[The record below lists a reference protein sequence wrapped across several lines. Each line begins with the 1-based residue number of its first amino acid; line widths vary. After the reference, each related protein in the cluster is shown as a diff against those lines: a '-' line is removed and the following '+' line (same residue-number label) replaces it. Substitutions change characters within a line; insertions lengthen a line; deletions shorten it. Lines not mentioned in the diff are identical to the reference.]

1 MSIRRVICSD
11 EIYHRHIIL
20 RTHSL
25 NDLKNIVKENFKV
38 RSKDNKILY
47 NYPIQ
52 IVVFFFLQVRQVNDT
67 ESRERK
73 KKKAFNLSRYIT
85 IAPHPYEYVWDNN
98 NIEYNVVDPL
108 LNNHKQ
114 NS

>member
-1 MSIRRVICSD
+1 M
-11 EIYHRHIIL
+11 
-20 RTHSL
+20 T
-25 NDLKNIVKENFKV
+25 LKNSKRKFKV

-47 NYPIQ
+47 NHQHNYPIQ
-52 IVVFFFLQVRQVNDT
+52 IFCNNVNDT
-67 ESRERK
+67 ESNEE
-73 KKKAFNLSRYIT
+73 KKAFNLSRYFT
-85 IAPHPYEYVWDNN
+85 IAPHPYEYVWDN

>member
-1 MSIRRVICSD
+1 M
-11 EIYHRHIIL
+11 
-20 RTHSL
+20 T
-25 NDLKNIVKENFKV
+25 LKKIV

-52 IVVFFFLQVRQVNDT
+52 NNVNDMA
-67 ESRERK
+67 S
-73 KKKAFNLSRYIT
+73 KAFNLSRYIT

-98 NIEYNVVDPL
+98 IEYNVVDPL

>member
-1 MSIRRVICSD
+1 MKRNR
-11 EIYHRHIIL
+11 
-20 RTHSL
+20 
-25 NDLKNIVKENFKV
+25 LK
-38 RSKDNKILY
+38 
-47 NYPIQ
+47 
-52 IVVFFFLQVRQVNDT
+52 
-67 ESRERK
+67 K

-98 NIEYNVVDPL
+98 IEYNVVDPL